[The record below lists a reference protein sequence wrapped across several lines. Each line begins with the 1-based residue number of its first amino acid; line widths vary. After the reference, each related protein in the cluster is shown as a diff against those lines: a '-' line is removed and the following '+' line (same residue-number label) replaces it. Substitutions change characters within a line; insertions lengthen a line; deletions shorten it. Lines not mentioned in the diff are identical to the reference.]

1 MKKTNLLIVLA
12 FCFPLIMNAQWN
24 SRTKVK
30 GNGNMITKNISTS
43 DYDQIAVSGFF
54 EVVLITGEEGKITL
68 EAEENFLEYII
79 IKVENNTLK
88 MSVENEVSLNP
99 SRGHKVLITVPFESL
114 TAVSLS
120 GSGDVRS
127 KNKIKATEFKSTLS
141 GSGDIHLDIDAKEV
155 TGEVTGSGDM
165 VLKGQ
170 SEEFKC
176 TVTGSG
182 DLNASDLESAI
193 VSAKVTGSGDC
204 SVYCTASLEAR
215 VTGSGDISYYGDP
228 KKKDTKVTGS
238 GDISKR

>member
-1 MKKTNLLIVLA
+1 
-12 FCFPLIMNAQWN
+12 
-24 SRTKVK
+24 
-30 GNGNMITKNISTS
+30 MITKNISTS

-54 EVVLITGEEGKITL
+54 EVVLVTGEEGKITL
-68 EAEENFLEYII
+68 EAEENFVEYII

-88 MSVENEVSLNP
+88 INVENEVSLNP

-127 KNKIKATEFKSTLS
+127 KNKIKAAEFKSTLS
-141 GSGDIHLDIDAKEV
+141 GSGDIHLDIDAKEI

-170 SEEFKC
+170 SEDFKC

-182 DLNASDLESAI
+182 DLNATGLESAN

-215 VTGSGDISYYGDP
+215 VTGSGDISYFGDT

>member
-1 MKKTNLLIVLA
+1 MKKTNLLILLV

-30 GNGNMITKNISTS
+30 GNGNMTIKNISTS

-54 EVVLITGEEGKITL
+54 EVVLVTGEEGKITL
-68 EAEENFLEYII
+68 EAEDNLVEYII

-88 MSVENEVSLNP
+88 INVENEVWLNP

-120 GSGDVRS
+120 GSGAVRS
-127 KNKIKATEFKSTLS
+127 KNKIKAAEFKSTLS

-155 TGEVTGSGDM
+155 IGEVTGSGDM

-170 SEEFKC
+170 SEGFTC

-182 DLNASDLESAI
+182 DLNATGLESAI

-204 SVYCTASLEAR
+204 SVYCTESLEAR
-215 VTGSGDISYYGDP
+215 VTGSGDINYYGDP

-238 GDISKR
+238 GDISKG

>member
-1 MKKTNLLIVLA
+1 MKKTNFLIVLA

-30 GNGNMITKNISTS
+30 GNGNMTTKNISTS
-43 DYDQIAVSGFF
+43 DYDQVAVSGFF
-54 EVVLITGEEGKITL
+54 EVELVSGEEGKITL
-68 EAEENFLEYII
+68 QAEDNFIEYII

-88 MSVENEVSLNP
+88 ISVENEVWLNP

-114 TAVSLS
+114 TGVSLA
-120 GSGDVRS
+120 GSGDIRS
-127 KNKIKATEFKSTLS
+127 KNKIKAAEFKSTLS
-141 GSGDIHLDIDAKEV
+141 GSGDVHLDIDAKEV
-155 TGEVTGSGDM
+155 IGEVTGSGDL

-170 SEEFKC
+170 SEDFKC

-182 DLNASDLESAI
+182 DLNASDLESAN

-204 SVYCTASLEAR
+204 KVYCTESLEAR
-215 VTGSGDISYYGDP
+215 VTGSGEISYYGDP

-238 GDISKR
+238 GDISKG

>member
-1 MKKTNLLIVLA
+1 MKKTNLLILLA
-12 FCFPLIMNAQWN
+12 FCFPLLLNAQWN

-54 EVVLITGEEGKITL
+54 EVELVSGEEGKITL
-68 EAEENFLEYII
+68 QAEENFVEYII

-114 TAVSLS
+114 TAVSLA
-120 GSGDVRS
+120 GSGGIRG
-127 KNKIKATEFKSTLS
+127 KNKIKAAEFKTTLS
-141 GSGDIHLDIDAKEV
+141 GSGDIHLDIDGKEV
-155 TGEVTGSGDM
+155 IGEVTGSGDM

-182 DLNASDLESAI
+182 DLNATGLESAN
-193 VSAKVTGSGDC
+193 VTAKVTGSGDC

>member
-1 MKKTNLLIVLA
+1 MKKINLLLLLA
-12 FCFPLIMNAQWN
+12 FCLPIIMNAQWN

-30 GNGNMITKNISTS
+30 GNGNMITKNISTTN
-43 DYDQIAVSGFF
+43 YDQIAVSGFF
-54 EVVLITGEEGKITL
+54 EVELVSGEEGKITL
-68 EAEENFLEYII
+68 QAEENLVEYII

-88 MSVENEVSLNP
+88 MSIENEVWLNP

-120 GSGDVRS
+120 GSGDIRS
-127 KNKIKATEFKSTLS
+127 KNKIKAAEFKSTLS

-165 VLKGQ
+165 VLKGK

-182 DLNASDLESAI
+182 DLNATGLESAI

-204 SVYCTASLEAR
+204 SVYCSESLEAR

>member
-1 MKKTNLLIVLA
+1 MKKINLLFLLA
-12 FCFPLIMNAQWN
+12 FCFPVIMNAQWN

-30 GNGNMITKNISTS
+30 GNGNMTTKNISTS
-43 DYDQIAVSGFF
+43 DYDKVAVSGFF
-54 EVVLITGEEGKITL
+54 EVELVSGEEGKITL
-68 EAEENFLEYII
+68 QAEENFIEYII

-88 MSVENEVSLNP
+88 INVENEVSLNP

-127 KNKIKATEFKSTLS
+127 KNKIKAAEFKSTLS
-141 GSGDIHLDIDAKEV
+141 GSGDVHLDIDAKEV
-155 TGEVTGSGDM
+155 IGEVTGSGDM

-170 SEEFKC
+170 SEDFKC

-182 DLNASDLESAI
+182 DLNASDLESAN
-193 VSAKVTGSGDC
+193 VLAKVTGSGDC
-204 SVYCTASLEAR
+204 KVYCTESLEAR

-238 GDISKR
+238 GDISKG

>member
-1 MKKTNLLIVLA
+1 MKKTNLLILFA

-54 EVVLITGEEGKITL
+54 EVVLVTGEEGKITL
-68 EAEENFLEYII
+68 EAEENFVEYII

-88 MSVENEVSLNP
+88 INVENEVWLNP

-127 KNKIKATEFKSTLS
+127 KNKIKAAEFKSTLS

-155 TGEVTGSGDM
+155 IGEVTGSGDM

-182 DLNASDLESAI
+182 DLNATSLESAI

-204 SVYCTASLEAR
+204 SVYCSESLEAR

>member
-1 MKKTNLLIVLA
+1 MKKINLLFLIA
-12 FCFPLIMNAQWN
+12 FCFPVIMNAQWN

-30 GNGNMITKNISTS
+30 GNGNMTTKNISTS
-43 DYDQIAVSGFF
+43 DYDKVAVSGFF
-54 EVVLITGEEGKITL
+54 EVELVSGEEGKITL
-68 EAEENFLEYII
+68 QAEENFIEYII

-88 MSVENEVSLNP
+88 INVENEVWLNP

-114 TAVSLS
+114 TGVSLA
-120 GSGDVRS
+120 GSGDIRS
-127 KNKIKATEFKSTLS
+127 KNKIKAAEFKSTLS
-141 GSGDIHLDIDAKEV
+141 GSGDVHLDIDAKEV
-155 TGEVTGSGDM
+155 IGEVTGSGDM

-170 SEEFKC
+170 SEDFKC

-182 DLNASDLESAI
+182 DLNASDLESAN

-204 SVYCTASLEAR
+204 KVYCTESLEAR

-238 GDISKR
+238 GDISKG

>member
-88 MSVENEVSLNP
+88 INVENEVSLNP

-182 DLNASDLESAI
+182 DLNATGLESAI

>member
-1 MKKTNLLIVLA
+1 MT
-12 FCFPLIMNAQWN
+12 
-24 SRTKVK
+24 
-30 GNGNMITKNISTS
+30 TKNISTS
-43 DYDQIAVSGFF
+43 DYDQVAVSGFF
-54 EVVLITGEEGKITL
+54 EVELVSGEEGKITL
-68 EAEENFLEYII
+68 QAEDNFIEYII

-88 MSVENEVSLNP
+88 ISVENEVWLNP

-114 TAVSLS
+114 TGVSLA
-120 GSGDVRS
+120 GSGDIRS
-127 KNKIKATEFKSTLS
+127 KNKIKAAEFKSTLS
-141 GSGDIHLDIDAKEV
+141 GSGDVHLDIDAKEV
-155 TGEVTGSGDM
+155 IGEVTGSGDL

-170 SEEFKC
+170 SEDFKC

-182 DLNASDLESAI
+182 DLNATDLESAI

-204 SVYCTASLEAR
+204 SVYCSESLEAR